1 MARIAWYGAGMM
13 GSGFVEALRRRG
25 DEVTV
30 WNRSFEK
37 AQALERFGA
46 RAVRDPREAAAA
58 AERAHIILSD
68 DAAVD
73 GLLEQLDGAFAPGTV
88 VIDHTTVAPGP
99 TVARFERAA
108 KRGLEFL
115 HAPVFMSPQGCRE
128 GQGIMLVAGPQELF
142 ASVAPALGAMTGD
155 LWYVGERPDKAA
167 ALKLCG
173 NQLIFFVT
181 AGLADIYAMADAV
194 GISAPEAHE
203 LFSHF
208 QPTAVL
214 NVRGKKM
221 ANADFSPAF
230 ELTMARKDARLMLDT
245 AASGGAK
252 LHVLP
257 SIVERFDAL
266 IEAGH
271 GAKDLGVLALDSVS
285 R

>member
-25 DEVTV
+25 DEVVV
-30 WNRSFEK
+30 WNRTFEK

-46 RAVRDPREAAAA
+46 RAVRDPREAANG
-58 AERAHIILSD
+58 AERAHLILSD

-73 GLLEQLDGAFAPGTV
+73 ALLEQLDGAFGPSTI
-88 VIDHTTVAPGP
+88 VIDHTTVAPQP
-99 TVARFERAA
+99 TVARFARAA
-108 KRGLEFL
+108 ERGLEFL

-142 ASVAPALGAMTGD
+142 ASVAPALGHMTGD

-173 NQLIFFVT
+173 NQMIFFVT
-181 AGLADIYAMADAV
+181 AGLADIYAMAA
-194 GISAPEAHE
+194 GAGLSAPEAHE

-208 QPTAVL
+208 QPTAAI

-221 ANADFSPAF
+221 AHGDWTPAF
-230 ELTMARKDARLMLDT
+230 ELSMARKDARLMLET
-245 AASGGAK
+245 AAQGGEQ

-257 SIVERFDAL
+257 AIVARFDEL
-266 IEAGH
+266 IAAGH
-271 GAKDLGVLALDSVS
+271 GADDLGILAVDAH
-285 R
+285 